1 MVTVAEAVTAG
12 GLGVGDVLAGGEDGV
27 AAVKATEVPGAP
39 AGSVAG
45 GERLALAWLWA
56 SSLPRLDM
64 KVSQVLAAMV
74 EQKSALVR
82 A

>member
-1 MVTVAEAVTAG
+1 MVKVAGAVTAG
-12 GLGVGDVLAGGEDGV
+12 GLGGDVLAGGEDGV
-27 AAVKATEVPGAP
+27 AVVEAKEVPGAP
-39 AGSVAG
+39 AGPVAG
-45 GERLALAWLWA
+45 GDCLALAWLWA

-64 KVSQVLAAMV
+64 KVSQVLAVMV

>member
-1 MVTVAEAVTAG
+1 MAGAVTAG
-12 GLGVGDVLAGGEDGV
+12 GLGVGNVLAGGEDGV
-27 AAVKATEVPGAP
+27 AVVEAKEGLGAP
-39 AGSVAG
+39 AGSMAG
-45 GERLALAWLWA
+45 GECLALTWLWA

-64 KVSQVLAAMV
+64 KVSQVLAVMV